1 MQKVESVE
9 EKPMRW
15 ILQEV
20 ESLKRVLEGESIAGN
35 SLAAHILEYLKRL
48 MEGESIE
55 GPSLAADMLECKSR
69 SATPHAEGLIQR
81 MERLRIEGSSL
92 AADMPELNKS
102 TKAAQEAHSENKNEE
117 VAKPELDSDI
127 DYGSMEIIDIASIDP
142 AYLEDMP
149 CYDNLLLDVDED

>member
-1 MQKVESVE
+1 
-9 EKPMRW
+9 
-15 ILQEV
+15 
-20 ESLKRVLEGESIAGN
+20 
-35 SLAAHILEYLKRL
+35 
-48 MEGESIE
+48 
-55 GPSLAADMLECKSR
+55 
-69 SATPHAEGLIQR
+69 

-127 DYGSMEIIDIASIDP
+127 DYGSMEIIDIASIDL

-149 CYDNLLLDVDED
+149 CYDNLLLDVDEARLIRITGNTGMLGTLTWAHEMIKRSGKKNEDRERKKTF